1 VNNPNAKF
9 KKKNKEMSR
18 VQIIE
23 LSVPH
28 KSGAVYWWE
37 QRKPGRVSIHVG
49 FSVPLTWEF
58 IVFVYLT
65 TDNV

>member
-1 VNNPNAKF
+1 MLRTSSNNFVNNPNAKF

-28 KSGAVYWWE
+28 KSGAVY
-37 QRKPGRVSIHVG
+37 
-49 FSVPLTWEF
+49 
-58 IVFVYLT
+58 
-65 TDNV
+65 